1 MSEGLRG
8 TYEKNFVR
16 SLRRGISMTKVVSG
30 KKARSIFSIAN
41 KYQATIILLTF
52 FPSTVIFLL
61 FICLIFIINPGI
73 SDAAFHTSF
82 VYMEKFIS
90 RFPWVIALLMGL
102 VLFLSL
108 IGAYVVSRNIVG
120 AFGRVN
126 RELDE
131 IIAGRSQQFIN
142 SRPEDGLMKDLLKRV
157 NVLVSYYVEN
167 KNKR

>member
-1 MSEGLRG
+1 
-8 TYEKNFVR
+8 
-16 SLRRGISMTKVVSG
+16 MTNVSSG
-30 KKARSIFSIAN
+30 KKSRSIFSIAN
-41 KYQATIILLTF
+41 KYQSTIILLTF
-52 FPSTVIFLL
+52 FPSTFIFLL

-82 VYMEKFIS
+82 ACMERFIT

-108 IGAYVVSRNIVG
+108 IGAYVVSHNIVG

-131 IIAGRSQQFIN
+131 IIAGRSQKLIS
-142 SRPEDGLMKDLLKRV
+142 SRPEDGLMKELLKRV

-167 KNKR
+167 KNKK